1 MHFALGK
8 AYDDAGRYADA
19 FQEWL
24 EGNALKRQQ
33 TNYDEAAML
42 AELDQVR
49 STYTAEMIQK
59 SQGTG
64 HPSSRPVFIVGMSRS
79 GSTLIE
85 QILASHPQVLR

>member
-33 TNYDEAAML
+33 IDYNEAATL
-42 AELDQVR
+42 AELDHVR

-64 HPSSRPVFIVGMSRS
+64 TPALTFRFYC
-79 GSTLIE
+79 
-85 QILASHPQVLR
+85 

>member
-8 AYDDAGRYADA
+8 AYDDAGSYADA

-33 TNYDEAAML
+33 IDYDEAATL
-42 AELDQVR
+42 AELDHVR

-59 SQGTG
+59 SQGTAT
-64 HPSSRPVFIVGMSRS
+64 RPHVPFLLLKCR
-79 GSTLIE
+79 
-85 QILASHPQVLR
+85 ARLRHWSNKYWPAIRKY